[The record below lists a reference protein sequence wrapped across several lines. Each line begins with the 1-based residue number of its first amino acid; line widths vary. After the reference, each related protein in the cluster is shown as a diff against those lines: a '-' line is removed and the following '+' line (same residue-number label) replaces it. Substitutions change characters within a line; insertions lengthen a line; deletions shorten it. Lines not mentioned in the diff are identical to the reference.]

1 MSSLQDKM
9 YNYEV
14 APPKNAWEK
23 ITAALDE
30 SHIDNEFPA
39 KLYNTETIPPASAW
53 DKIISSLEEEHAKVI
68 PIPRKSF
75 PLFRYAAAVVVIGVI
90 AFGIVKWTGGK
101 SNSGELVNGKKPAA
115 PANEN
120 ITEPIENNVADNN
133 TANENIQPEEENI
146 SIAHTDQPKAPR
158 IKKIKNNYQISDYIE
173 PAEAIYAYNEHTP
186 NLAERYIMLMT
197 PNGIVRMSKKLGNI
211 VCCVAGEDQD
221 DDCKDQLKKW
231 QEKIAASPIAPAP
244 GNFMD
249 IFSLV
254 SSLDENEL

>member
-1 MSSLQDKM
+1 MSSLQNKM

-14 APPKNAWEK
+14 APPQNAWEK

-39 KLYNTETIPPASAW
+39 KLYNTEATPPASAW
-53 DKIISSLEEEHAKVI
+53 DKIINSLDEEHAKVV
-68 PIPRKSF
+68 PMPRKSF
-75 PLFRYAAAVVVIGVI
+75 PLFRYAAAVVVIGI
-90 AFGIVKWTGGK
+90 ITFGIVKWTGSK
-101 SNSGELVNGKKPAA
+101 SGSEELVNTKNLV

-120 ITEPIENNVADNN
+120 IAEPNENNIADKN
-133 TANENIQPEEENI
+133 TPKENVQPEESNTYT
-146 SIAHTDQPKAPR
+146 ATTDEVKAPR
-158 IKKIKNNYQISDYIE
+158 IKRTKNNYQISDYIE

-211 VCCVAGEDQD
+211 VCCVAGEEQD
-221 DDCKDQLKKW
+221 DECKDQLKKW
-231 QEKIAASPIAPAP
+231 QEKIAASPVAPAP

-249 IFSLV
+249 ILSLV